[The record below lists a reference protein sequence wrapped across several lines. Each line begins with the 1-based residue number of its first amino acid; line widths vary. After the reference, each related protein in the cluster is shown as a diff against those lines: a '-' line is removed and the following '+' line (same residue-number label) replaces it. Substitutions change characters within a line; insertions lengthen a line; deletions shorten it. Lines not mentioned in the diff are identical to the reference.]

1 MGPTGP
7 KGDIGLIG
15 PQGPKGARGEKGLK
29 GDQGPRGFQGPQ
41 GLQGSHGNQGPKG
54 VQGSQGIQGI
64 QGPRGV
70 QGLKGAQGIQGV
82 QGLQGVPGLPG
93 SQQHM
98 IDYLDFVIPLN
109 CSCSC
114 ILQKFPSAKS
124 GVYFVKGITIKPV
137 SVYCDMETDGGGWT
151 VFQRRKDGSVDFYR
165 GWDDYANGF
174 GDLSLLGEFWL
185 GLENIHKI
193 MKVYEGHELRINL
206 KNWKNESAYATYSE
220 FFVGDGRS
228 HYTLQIGGY
237 SGTAGNA
244 FEVSNK
250 MQFSAKGHDND
261 RRYNDCAE
269 RHHGA
274 WWYGS
279 EDGHTCF
286 NANLNGKYFK
296 SGITSDQSAI
306 AWRQWKDFEALQ
318 FTEMKFRSY
327 PINLF
332 NEVPLDSQ
340 SASLA
345 GEYSNLNIINIT
357 I

>member
-1 MGPTGP
+1 
-7 KGDIGLIG
+7 
-15 PQGPKGARGEKGLK
+15 
-29 GDQGPRGFQGPQ
+29 
-41 GLQGSHGNQGPKG
+41 
-54 VQGSQGIQGI
+54 
-64 QGPRGV
+64 
-70 QGLKGAQGIQGV
+70 
-82 QGLQGVPGLPG
+82 
-93 SQQHM
+93 M

-124 GVYFVKGITIKPV
+124 GVYFVKGITSKPV

-185 GLENIHKI
+185 GLEKIHKI
-193 MKVYEGHELRINL
+193 MAVYEGHELRIDL
-206 KNWKNESAYATYSE
+206 KDWKNKSAFATYSE
-220 FFVGDGRS
+220 FSVGDARS
-228 HYTLQIGGY
+228 NYTLQVGGY
-237 SGTAGNA
+237 LGTAGNA

-306 AWRQWKDFEALQ
+306 AWRQWKGFEALQ
-318 FTEMKFRSY
+318 FSEMKFRSY

-345 GEYSNLNIINIT
+345 GE
-357 I
+357 